1 MLKKFVFV
9 FCFFGAAVN
18 GLWSQDYSAGFRAG
32 LNFARFSGPSETSA
46 SGGELEEFS
55 NSTGFHIGAAFG
67 ITFEETYGF
76 RGELLYS
83 QKGTQYNY
91 AGESYWILE
100 AQDNS
105 RLYASGNRTTSLSIT
120 NSYIDIPVTAF
131 YKLGRLELSAGVS
144 AGILVGSRGAGEVI
158 FSGQTATGAA
168 VDPFTIALDLNYF
181 SDGFRRTDIDDV
193 EVRTIQGK
201 TVEIPKTL
209 GAYYQ
214 ELEGKDQLFET
225 LDFGLVGGLAF
236 YLNQGLYLGLRMNYG
251 LSDITKKERD
261 ISRKELDTN
270 NNFILLD
277 DKDRNVNLQA
287 SIGFSF

>member
-1 MLKKFVFV
+1 MLKKIALSI
-9 FCFFGAAVN
+9 CFLSTALS
-18 GLWSQDYSAGFRAG
+18 GLWSQEYSAGFRAG

-46 SGGELEEFS
+46 SGQELEEFS

-67 ITFEETYGF
+67 ITFEEVYGF

-91 AGESYWILE
+91 AGDSYWILE
-100 AQDNS
+100 AQDNTQ
-105 RLYASGNRTTSLSIT
+105 LYATGNRTTSLAIT
-120 NSYIDIPVTAF
+120 NSYIDIPLTAF

-144 AGILVGSRGAGEVI
+144 AGVLVGSRGAGEVN
-158 FSGQTATGAA
+158 FSGQTAAGAT

-181 SDGFRRTDIDDV
+181 DDGFQRSDIDDV

-201 TVEIPKTL
+201 TIEIPKTL

-225 LDFGLVGGLAF
+225 IDLGLVGSLAF
-236 YLNQGLYLGLRMNYG
+236 YLNQGLYLGLRLNYG
-251 LSDITKKERD
+251 LSDISKKERD
-261 ISRKELDTN
+261 ISRKELDAD
-270 NNFILLD
+270 NNFIFRE